1 MIRYNKP
8 SYGEWA
14 LIDESGNLM
23 PAAPFPGHDAVY
35 ASVQSASR
43 SRLDRVMANA
53 VAATDT
59 FLYDICQQDQSGI
72 GSPNL
77 ENLRLFRSV
86 SQAIEHQYSRAL
98 DAGFA
103 AFRRKLKS
111 SGEAPAADLS
121 LVDLDDMDDVVNA
134 ELVTEAVMRSCSDV
148 INATGQRFCA
158 LLGLPSAEKASSP
171 LSERKLAEYLRGA
184 LAGVQ
189 LPTKIRFMLFRNYES
204 ALIAALSALLEDAN
218 EPMIKAGVLPH
229 LATPRPAR
237 RPEPPK
243 PEAPKPEAPVVAER
257 SAHSERAPVPPQA
270 AAVTQQ
276 QRELGELSDLPIGSA
291 EQALFLEICDYLHNW
306 RPQHERAAA
315 AQQSLP
321 LDGSAPASGVRHRL
335 SKNETIALLS
345 SMQRIL
351 PEAVSAAMSAS
362 DASLSS
368 CLKDAMLGSTRKI
381 GLAPDAVEIDREDED
396 AVDLVGMLFDVLIT
410 ERDFREEARRLMS
423 RLVVP
428 YAKAAVLDR
437 RLFLT
442 KAHPA
447 RRLLNAL
454 AEAIEGN
461 QGDGPQERELLGKAE
476 ATVDS
481 LVAGF
486 NEDIAIFET
495 LEQEMRAYLDQH
507 RRRVDM
513 AEKRAKEAQRGQER
527 LENARMLAAREL
539 EARTGNA
546 ELPSV
551 IQDFFSRYW
560 THHLSMIILRE
571 GEDSGAWSVALKL
584 ADDLISVLGWQPPE
598 ARIAAVQQL
607 RLGIEAVLSSS
618 GVLSDSSS
626 ALIQKIAES
635 AAHYHAPVK
644 PAGEPAVTAQKAAA
658 GGLHMAFNK
667 SALDFDP
674 RDVEYFKN
682 LPVGAW
688 LQMAVGNG
696 GFAPIKLA
704 WISPIS
710 ARLMFVNRRGVRVL
724 VVSVE
729 ELAEMKKHGK
739 LIVHAEENVFEQTL
753 DRVLQRLKA
762 DFS

>member
-1 MIRYNKP
+1 
-8 SYGEWA
+8 

-43 SRLDRVMANA
+43 SLLDRVMANA

-98 DAGFA
+98 DSGFA

-111 SGEAPAADLS
+111 GDAPAVDLS
-121 LVDLDDMDDVVNA
+121 LVDMDDIDDVVNA
-134 ELVTEAVMRSCSDV
+134 ELVTEAVMRSSGDV
-148 INATGQRFCA
+148 INATAQRFCA

-184 LAGVQ
+184 LVGVQ

-204 ALIAALSALLEDAN
+204 ALIAALSSLLEEAN
-218 EPMIKAGVLPH
+218 EPMVKAGVLPH
-229 LATPRPAR
+229 LATPRPTR
-237 RPEPPK
+237 RAEPPK
-243 PEAPKPEAPVVAER
+243 PEAPAVAAEQR
-257 SAHSERAPVPPQA
+257 AHSERAAVPPEA
-270 AAVTQQ
+270 AASTQR

-315 AQQSLP
+315 AHAGGFAAAG
-321 LDGSAPASGVRHRL
+321 GSAPAPGSRHRL

-345 SMQRIL
+345 SMQRLL
-351 PEAVSAAMSAS
+351 PEAVSSAMSAS

-368 CLKDAMLGSTRKI
+368 SLKDAMLGNTRKI

-410 ERDFREEARRLMS
+410 ERDFREEARQLMS

-571 GEDSGAWSVALKL
+571 GEDSAAWGVALKL

-598 ARIAAVQQL
+598 ARVAAVQQL
-607 RLGIEAVLSSS
+607 RLGIETVLSSS

-635 AAHYHAPVK
+635 AAHYQAPAK
-644 PAGEPAVTAQKAAA
+644 SAEQPATTAHSAASA
-658 GGLHMAFNK
+658 GLHMAFDK

-753 DRVLQRLKA
+753 DRVLHRLKA

>member
-1 MIRYNKP
+1 M
-8 SYGEWA
+8 
-14 LIDESGNLM
+14 IDESGNLM

-43 SRLDRVMANA
+43 SLLDRVMANA

-98 DAGFA
+98 DGGFA
-103 AFRRKLKS
+103 AFRRKLK

-134 ELVTEAVMRSCSDV
+134 ELVTEAVMRSSGDV
-148 INATGQRFCA
+148 INATAQRFCA
-158 LLGLPSAEKASSP
+158 LLGLPSSEKADSP

-204 ALIAALSALLEDAN
+204 ALIAALSALLEEAN
-218 EPMIKAGVLPH
+218 EPMVKAGVLPH
-229 LATPRPAR
+229 LATPRPTR
-237 RPEPPK
+237 RVEPPK
-243 PEAPKPEAPVVAER
+243 PEAPAVAEQR
-257 SAHSERAPVPPQA
+257 VHTERADVPPQA
-270 AAVTQQ
+270 AASAQR

-315 AQQSLP
+315 AQTCATAP
-321 LDGSAPASGVRHRL
+321 AGGSAPMSGTRHRL
-335 SKNETIALLS
+335 SKTETIALLS

-351 PEAVSAAMSAS
+351 PETVSSAMSAS
-362 DASLSS
+362 DVSLSS
-368 CLKDAMLGSTRKI
+368 SLKDAMLGNTRKI

-476 ATVDS
+476 ATVDN

-571 GEDSGAWSVALKL
+571 GEDSAAWSVALKL

-626 ALIQKIAES
+626 ALIQKIADS
-635 AAHYHAPVK
+635 AAHYQAPAK
-644 PAGEPAVTAQKAAA
+644 SAAEPATTARNAASS
-658 GGLHMAFNK
+658 GLHMAFDK

-674 RDVEYFKN
+674 RDVDYFKN

-753 DRVLQRLKA
+753 DRVLHRLKA

>member
-1 MIRYNKP
+1 M
-8 SYGEWA
+8 
-14 LIDESGNLM
+14 IDESGNLM

-35 ASVQSASR
+35 AAVQSASR
-43 SRLDRVMANA
+43 SLLDRVMANA

-98 DAGFA
+98 DSGFA

-111 SGEAPAADLS
+111 GDAPAADLS
-121 LVDLDDMDDVVNA
+121 LVDMDDIDDVVNA
-134 ELVTEAVMRSCSDV
+134 ELVTEAVMRSSGDA

-158 LLGLPSAEKASSP
+158 LLGLPSSENASSP

-184 LAGVQ
+184 LVGVQ

-204 ALIAALSALLEDAN
+204 ALIAALSALLEEAN
-218 EPMIKAGVLPH
+218 EPMVKAGVLPH

-243 PEAPKPEAPVVAER
+243 PEAPTVTEQR
-257 SAHSERAPVPPQA
+257 AHSEHAAVPPQA
-270 AAVTQQ
+270 TASAQR

-315 AQQSLP
+315 AQT
-321 LDGSAPASGVRHRL
+321 GAVASGGDSAAVSGSRHRL

-351 PEAVSAAMSAS
+351 PEAVSSAMSAG
-362 DASLSS
+362 DVSLSS
-368 CLKDAMLGSTRKI
+368 SLKDAMLGNTRKI

-476 ATVDS
+476 ATVES

-513 AEKRAKEAQRGQER
+513 AEKRAREAQRGQER

-571 GEDSGAWSVALKL
+571 GEDSAAWGVALKL

-607 RLGIEAVLSSS
+607 RLGIETVLSSS

-635 AAHYHAPVK
+635 AAHYHAPAK
-644 PAGEPAVTAQKAAA
+644 SAEQPATTAQSAASA
-658 GGLHMAFNK
+658 GLHMAFDK

-753 DRVLQRLKA
+753 DRVLHRLKA